1 MVEMCV
7 KKFLVRVLPSPLKSA
22 LKKLARLPL
31 RVWTFRKKAEGVAVS
46 KQDIINGL
54 REMGIVE
61 GDTIFVHSS
70 FSSFGFVK
78 NGPMEVI
85 NSLIKVVGAK
95 GNVCMPSFGPLLD
108 GKTFDAGKTPSAL
121 GKITDVFWRLP
132 QAKRSL
138 SPTHS
143 VACVGMD
150 AESLTNGHL
159 LDNTPFSKNSPY
171 FKAMEKGG
179 KVVCLGSPLHRSLT
193 CNYLVEDELGEKFPV
208 KVYKNGLKEF
218 VVIDKQGRERKV
230 MLKEHDKSLD
240 SIRVDWHPEIAN
252 WFEGI
257 LEERGCL
264 KKGKIGE
271 AVIRIYGIKCMAD
284 SLRDLAAEGKTIYEG
299 FGACT

>member
-1 MVEMCV
+1 MCL
-7 KKFLVRVLPSPLKSA
+7 KKFLALVLPSPLKSA

-31 RVWTFRKKAEGVAVS
+31 RVWTFRKRAEGVVIS
-46 KQDIINGL
+46 KQDIVDGL
-54 REMGIVE
+54 REMGIGE

-78 NGPMEVI
+78 RGPMEVI
-85 NSLIKVVGAK
+85 DALIEAVGEK
-95 GNVCMPSFGPLLD
+95 GNVCMPSFGPLPD

-143 VACVGMD
+143 VACVGKD
-150 AESLTNGHL
+150 AEALTAGHL
-159 LDNTPFSKNSPY
+159 LDKTPFSKNSPY
-171 FKAMEKGG
+171 FKAMKKGG

-193 CNYLVEDELGEKFPV
+193 CNYLVEDELGDKFPV
-208 KVYKNGLKEF
+208 KVYKDGLKEF
-218 VVIDKQGRERKV
+218 VVIDKHGKKRKV
-230 MLKEHDKSLD
+230 LLKEHDKSLD
-240 SIRVDWHPEIAN
+240 SIRVDWRPEIAG

-257 LEERGCL
+257 LEQRGCL
-264 KKGKIGE
+264 KKGRIGE

-284 SLRDLAAEGKTIYEG
+284 ALRDLAAEGKTIYEG
-299 FGACT
+299 YGACT

>member
-1 MVEMCV
+1 MCL
-7 KKFLVRVLPSPLKSA
+7 KKFLARVLPSPLKRA
-22 LKKLARLPL
+22 LKKLIRLPV
-31 RVWTFRKKAEGVAVS
+31 RVWTFRKRAEGVVIS
-46 KQDIINGL
+46 KQDIVNGL
-54 REMGIVE
+54 REMGIGE

-85 NSLIKVVGAK
+85 NALFEVVGAK
-95 GNVCMPSFGPLLD
+95 GNVCMPSFGPLPD
-108 GKTFDAGKTPSAL
+108 GKTFDAREAPSAL

-143 VACVGMD
+143 VACVGKD
-150 AESLTNGHL
+150 AEAITSGHL
-159 LDNTPFSKNSPY
+159 LDKTPFSKNSPY
-171 FKAMEKGG
+171 FKAMKKDG

-208 KVYKNGLKEF
+208 KVYKGGLKEF
-218 VVIDKQGRERKV
+218 VVIDTQGKKRKV
-230 MLKEHDKSLD
+230 LLREHDKSLD
-240 SIRVDWHPEIAN
+240 SIRVDWHPEIAD

-264 KKGKIGE
+264 SKGKIGE

-284 SLRDLAAEGKTIYEG
+284 ALRDLAAEGKTIYEG
-299 FGACT
+299 FGACI